1 MLRFFEVKMQC
12 YISIDFP
19 HLVMPRVTIWGN
31 VYYYFLFVRVINSK
45 KNMNHDDYDGKF
57 YMHQTDRN

>member
-45 KNMNHDDYDGKF
+45 KKYES
-57 YMHQTDRN
+57 

>member
-1 MLRFFEVKMQC
+1 MQC

-19 HLVMPRVTIWGN
+19 HLVMPRVIIWGN
-31 VYYYFLFVRVINSK
+31 VYYFFYLSEWLIV